1 MMALERYYSWADT
14 MRQQVTDLYDPEPR
28 VHWEP
33 YMAYWY
39 GGLNAAVDGWYAL
52 KFRDA
57 RIGTMLTDQKKRTFL
72 RSYRNA
78 VFHFS
83 RDYFDK
89 RVIAMWEHDEVIE
102 WADALH
108 RRFGQ
113 WIREELPK
121 IVESTFPHQSGGR
134 SDGQTR

>member
-1 MMALERYYSWADT
+1 M
-14 MRQQVTDLYDPEPR
+14 
-28 VHWEP
+28 
-33 YMAYWY
+33 
-39 GGLNAAVDGWYAL
+39 L
-52 KFRDA
+52 KDE
-57 RIGTMLTDQKKRTFL
+57 KKRTFL

-83 RDYFDK
+83 PDYFDT
-89 RVIAMWEHDEVIE
+89 RVVAMWESDEVIE

-121 IVESTFPHQSGGR
+121 IVESTLRNQGEGG
-134 SDGQTR
+134 SDGPTR